1 MRGLNL
7 LPLLPALWPHWH
19 HAGQM
24 IWRIYGP
31 CFSGHWPSP
40 SSSSSSSL
48 SLATTERDA
57 ADGQPAFRHHQ
68 CRLGDGRRAAWPDR
82 RKRQGELNLFFFPL
96 FEWSAPNP
104 RDLPAAWPDR
114 TANGG
119 GSYHPSSGSSLI
131 PPSSGTSVFLSV
143 HCSLWLQ
150 SRRGDRYSSH
160 HLFNVIPEYELYKM
174 IPLVFN
180 KPRRLNWA
188 HLGRR
193 VWSVVPVWIH
203 LMRVNAV
210 YICRGQCE
218 GRMVMMKVGRW
229 WLTAHY
235 SSYRQ
240 LLWKGCAF

>member
-82 RKRQGELNLFFFPL
+82 RKRQGELNLFFPL
-96 FEWSAPNP
+96 SLSDQHQTPEISP
-104 RDLPAAWPDR
+104 LPGLTGR
-114 TANGG
+114 QTGG
-119 GSYHPSSGSSLI
+119 EATIHHQGRRSSLPQVGLQSFYPSTAVCDYSHAAVIDI
-131 PPSSGTSVFLSV
+131 PHTICLTSFLSM
-143 HCSLWLQ
+143 
-150 SRRGDRYSSH
+150 
-160 HLFNVIPEYELYKM
+160 N
-174 IPLVFN
+174 
-180 KPRRLNWA
+180 
-188 HLGRR
+188 
-193 VWSVVPVWIH
+193 
-203 LMRVNAV
+203 
-210 YICRGQCE
+210 YI
-218 GRMVMMKVGRW
+218 RW
-229 WLTAHY
+229 FH
-235 SSYRQ
+235 
-240 LLWKGCAF
+240 